1 MTDQPNPKR
10 DVALV
15 VPARGGGEARISL
28 HPVSLALVLAE
39 VIEDAARHRCRRSD
53 HGAPEVSEGGF
64 EYCSRCGTSLPDT
77 DEKPA
82 MSWLPTV
89 YRSFTRGVR

>member
-28 HPVSLALVLAE
+28 HPLSLALVLAE
-39 VIEDAARHRCRRSD
+39 VIEDAARHRCRRNG
-53 HGAPEVSEGGF
+53 HATPHVSEGGWAH
-64 EYCSRCGTSLPDT
+64 CSRCGTSLPDT

-89 YRSFTRGVR
+89 YRSFTGGGR